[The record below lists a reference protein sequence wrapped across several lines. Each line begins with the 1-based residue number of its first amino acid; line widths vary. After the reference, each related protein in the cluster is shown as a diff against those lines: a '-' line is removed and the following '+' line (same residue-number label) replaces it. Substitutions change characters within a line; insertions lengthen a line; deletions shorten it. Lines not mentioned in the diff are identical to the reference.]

1 MDEKTARLAEQ
12 LKNNPAMLQSLM
24 QSRDG
29 QMLMQMLTQGDRGT
43 GLQRAVQSA
52 AQGKTAEMVK
62 MVNQITKSPDGAA
75 LVERINRAI
84 QK

>member
-52 AQGKTAEMVK
+52 AQGNTAEMVK
-62 MVNQITKSPDGAA
+62 MVNQIMKSPDGAA
-75 LVERINRAI
+75 LVERINKALR
-84 QK
+84 K

>member
-52 AQGKTAEMVK
+52 AQGNTAEMVK
-62 MVNQITKSPDGAA
+62 MVNQIMKSPDGAA